1 MNFIRAIFKWID
13 RITAWIAVLSLVLM
27 FFFVF
32 LNVVTRYILGTGF
45 AWSEEGARY
54 AMMAVII
61 LGVLEVT
68 HQRDHF
74 AVDLLTNVAPKPV
87 RRLMNIFADIMM
99 LVIMYVMTFGSY
111 QMVVL
116 NWENRTPAIG
126 LPSWLP
132 YGLLLFSSAISILY
146 WKRTTP
152 KKGAL
157 LNANFIFSHSI
168 CAAPSRGSCSI
179 LLGHQRDCTD
189 GISRPVF
196 FPADCSAIRWRHK

>member
-111 QMVVL
+111 QMGEP
-116 NWENRTPAIG
+116 NSGHWA
-126 LPSWLP
+126 
-132 YGLLLFSSAISILY
+132 
-146 WKRTTP
+146 
-152 KKGAL
+152 AL
-157 LNANFIFSHSI
+157 LASLWTAI
-168 CAAPSRGSCSI
+168 
-179 LLGHQRDCTD
+179 
-189 GISRPVF
+189 VF
-196 FPADCSAIRWRHK
+196 QRHKHPVPAVAAIV

>member
-54 AMMAVII
+54 AMLAVII

-74 AVDLLTNVAPKPV
+74 AVDLYQCCSQTCPPLDEYFCGHHDVSHHVCYDV
-87 RRLMNIFADIMM
+87 RELSN
-99 LVIMYVMTFGSY
+99 GG
-111 QMVVL
+111 
-116 NWENRTPAIG
+116 P
-126 LPSWLP
+126 
-132 YGLLLFSSAISILY
+132 
-146 WKRTTP
+146 
-152 KKGAL
+152 
-157 LNANFIFSHSI
+157 
-168 CAAPSRGSCSI
+168 
-179 LLGHQRDCTD
+179 
-189 GISRPVF
+189 
-196 FPADCSAIRWRHK
+196 

>member
-116 NWENRTPAIG
+116 NWENRTPGHWA
-126 LPSWLP
+126 
-132 YGLLLFSSAISILY
+132 
-146 WKRTTP
+146 
-152 KKGAL
+152 AL
-157 LNANFIFSHSI
+157 LASLWTAI
-168 CAAPSRGSCSI
+168 
-179 LLGHQRDCTD
+179 
-189 GISRPVF
+189 VF
-196 FPADCSAIRWRHK
+196 QRHKHPGTCCCSYCLIWG

>member
-99 LVIMYVMTFGSY
+99 LVI
-111 QMVVL
+111 
-116 NWENRTPAIG
+116 PC
-126 LPSWLP
+126 
-132 YGLLLFSSAISILY
+132 IL
-146 WKRTTP
+146 
-152 KKGAL
+152 
-157 LNANFIFSHSI
+157 
-168 CAAPSRGSCSI
+168 
-179 LLGHQRDCTD
+179 
-189 GISRPVF
+189 
-196 FPADCSAIRWRHK
+196 

>member
-1 MNFIRAIFKWID
+1 
-13 RITAWIAVLSLVLM
+13 
-27 FFFVF
+27 
-32 LNVVTRYILGTGF
+32 
-45 AWSEEGARY
+45 
-54 AMMAVII
+54 MMAVII

-146 WKRTTP
+146 
-152 KKGAL
+152 L
-157 LNANFIFSHSI
+157 LLQLLSDLGLNLEKDHSKEG
-168 CAAPSRGSCSI
+168 GSAEC
-179 LLGHQRDCTD
+179 
-189 GISRPVF
+189 
-196 FPADCSAIRWRHK
+196 

>member
-68 HQRDHF
+68 QQRDHF

-146 WKRTTP
+146 
-152 KKGAL
+152 L
-157 LNANFIFSHSI
+157 LLQLLSDLGLNLEKDHSKEG
-168 CAAPSRGSCSI
+168 GSAEC
-179 LLGHQRDCTD
+179 
-189 GISRPVF
+189 
-196 FPADCSAIRWRHK
+196 